1 MTAASTTREARP
13 RVILRHA
20 PPPPGTSSKAR
31 VPPPLKVTPPLRWLE
46 ASCWRLLEPW
56 RKTHAGLSED
66 PEPSWTLCAED
77 GTPLPAEWSLEAAIA
92 VYGDDGGDESA
103 PGRGVSLR
111 LLVVPGP
118 EERPPTASDDSAPQ
132 TDDDARSAAAFVAS
146 GDASYDEG
154 AYAAAVAA
162 YGAALRQVDRLVG
175 RGVVLARR
183 AAALAMLGDD
193 AACARDCDAALQQEL
208 VVGDDDEASWEL
220 DDAVRLRCARARC
233 RLGEFGEASKRFSE
247 VLVGGAAARGS
258 ASSAAIAA
266 LEDAE
271 AGLRKSRA
279 SALDL
284 GKARRE
290 FEAGDRAASRRDEEA
305 NARRLRDTGEDD
317 DDHVVAES
325 SSSQTTTTTPPE
337 TRYRRAAVLACG
349 LLRSVAPGC
358 AEAFRVAVLALAE
371 LRDWDAAREVAFRD
385 DASPLL
391 ERALAAFGG
400 VGPASLDRRL
410 ALAVLRSLAYGE
422 AIRVSRDAPEDD
434 EANGIKGTLNRS
446 AEDTRPEQLPTIE
459 LLATV
464 AWPRRF
470 PRSRAWLLEDA
481 TRKTSAAGS
490 CILALVEASRL
501 KREGDAASRAGDP
514 LRAAASY
521 RAALQHDERDPVARS
536 SLAAALQASALYEDA
551 AREAAQALL
560 EKPLHRRARLLRA
573 RCLGALFAEKATS
586 VRGAPVALVDDALA
600 EYERYLADCPRGHV
614 PEGPAAR
621 TEMDAL
627 REQKRRLLDEAAA
640 AAAASSP
647 ARPACAGRGCRAT
660 RAAASPRPTS
670 TPSTCAPA
678 SARRASSSSTTSCGP
693 WRRARCRRRRS
704 CTRRRGPTSGA
715 ARRPRAPRLPRA
727 RTTRRGTR
735 PSP

>member
-1 MTAASTTREARP
+1 
-13 RVILRHA
+13 
-20 PPPPGTSSKAR
+20 
-31 VPPPLKVTPPLRWLE
+31 
-46 ASCWRLLEPW
+46 
-56 RKTHAGLSED
+56 
-66 PEPSWTLCAED
+66 
-77 GTPLPAEWSLEAAIA
+77 
-92 VYGDDGGDESA
+92 
-103 PGRGVSLR
+103 
-111 LLVVPGP
+111 
-118 EERPPTASDDSAPQ
+118 
-132 TDDDARSAAAFVAS
+132 
-146 GDASYDEG
+146 
-154 AYAAAVAA
+154 
-162 YGAALRQVDRLVG
+162 
-175 RGVVLARR
+175 
-183 AAALAMLGDD
+183 MLGDD

-640 AAAASSP
+640 AAAA
-647 ARPACAGRGCRAT
+647 ARE
-660 RAAASPRPTS
+660 
-670 TPSTCAPA
+670 TPSSRRRDAHSAGSAGDHCSSASRDPA
-678 SARRASSSSTTSCGP
+678 GLFGLGGDDDRELYERYVEYCRHFERTRPQTSSSSGP
-693 WRRARCRRRRS
+693 S
-704 CTRRRGPTSGA
+704 SEPRRGDDDDPYAVLGLRPAGLTLAALKRQYRTLVLRHHPDKCTSADAEDRFRAVHA
-715 ARRPRAPRLPRA
+715 AYRLLLA
-727 RTTRRGTR
+727 RLSSEG
-735 PSP
+735 SSSSESASS